1 MSDYEE
7 RAVPVHPSQSRR
19 AMSNYKGAGVPILGN
34 GMGGGGMYVIVIA
47 VPVGAPTPDW
57 QAAPPRAA
65 SPFRP
70 IIAFNWRVFVQI
82 MCALAI
88 VCGLAYFGYA
98 FVSGADVR
106 GGDIAAGAQDAA
118 ATFTG
123 WLDDRLATLRPLP
136 NGEPVVETTA
146 WRWPWESKV
155 VNAPKF
161 AGSSEW
167 SWMPANPVGDAIDG
181 AGQVITWLVCALVL
195 VGVLWAASIAFGAYR
210 RFRG

>member
-1 MSDYEE
+1 MTEYEE

-34 GMGGGGMYVIVIA
+34 GMGGGGAYVIVIA

-65 SPFRP
+65 SSFRP
-70 IIAFNWRVFVQI
+70 IVAFNWRVFVQI
-82 MCALAI
+82 LCVLAI
-88 VCGLAYFGYA
+88 VGGLAYFA
-98 FVSGADVR
+98 WALMAGADVR

-118 ATFTG
+118 ASFTG
-123 WLDDRLATLRPLP
+123 WLDDRLALLRPLP
-136 NGEPVVETTA
+136 NGEPIVESTA
-146 WRWPWESKV
+146 WHWPWESAV
-155 VNAPKF
+155 ISAPRD

-181 AGQVITWLVCALVL
+181 AAQTIMWLVWALVA
-195 VGVLWAASIAFGAYR
+195 VGVLWLASIAFGIAR